1 MTQTQKRLLFWLPF
15 AGLLAGGAA
24 LWWLVLGPRFPE
36 GNGIYFVAGPL
47 WGWMGLAHLLGF
59 FPRKEDCPPPLR
71 VRLCLSLAMLCLC
84 PIELCGAFLP
94 SVCPAAR
101 LPLLVVQCLSLIAF
115 IVLLFLYYHKK
126 G

>member
-1 MTQTQKRLLFWLPF
+1 MTQTQERLLFWLPF

-24 LWWLVLGPRFPE
+24 LWWLVLGPRFPK
-36 GNGIYFVAGPL
+36 GNGIHFAAGLL

-59 FPRKEDCPPPLR
+59 FPQKADCPPPR
-71 VRLCLSLAMLCLC
+71 VRQCLSLAMLCLC

-94 SVCPAAR
+94 SVWPAAR
-101 LPLLVVQCLSLIAF
+101 LPLLVVQGLSLIAL
-115 IVLLFLYYHKK
+115 IVLLFLYHHKK